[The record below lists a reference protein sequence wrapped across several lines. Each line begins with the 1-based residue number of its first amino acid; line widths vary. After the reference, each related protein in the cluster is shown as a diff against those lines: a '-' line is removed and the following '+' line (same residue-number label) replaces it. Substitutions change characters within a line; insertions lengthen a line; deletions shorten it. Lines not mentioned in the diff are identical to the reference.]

1 MFPILPA
8 LILLLMQ
15 AHAGGDRVCLPQVL
29 DAWRIQAVARG
40 IDREA
45 VRQVSGVLVEQL
57 RNEKR
62 QLAPVESEEPKPAQI
77 VVAEVPLP
85 AETYAQSQRSRDGP
99 NGF

>member
-1 MFPILPA
+1 
-8 LILLLMQ
+8 MQ

-45 VRQVSGVLVEQL
+45 VRQVSGVLIEQL

-62 QLAPVESEEPKPAQI
+62 QLAPLESSEPKPAQMFSGD
-77 VVAEVPLP
+77 VPLP
-85 AETYAQSQRSRDGP
+85 AETYARAQRSRDGP